1 MQLERLIEFIGNHW
15 ELVLLFIGILA
26 WLGYDI
32 MLGNKGN
39 IDPLDAVTMINRQD
53 ALVIDVRSTAD
64 FSKGHI
70 VHAKNIPGNEILK
83 QIKAL
88 KKYQD
93 KPIIVNCNSG
103 GQSSVVC
110 KQLRQHNFT
119 QVYNLSGGILGWE
132 NASLPISRKGY

>member
-70 VHAKNIPGNEILK
+70 VHAKNIPG
-83 QIKAL
+83 
-88 KKYQD
+88 
-93 KPIIVNCNSG
+93 
-103 GQSSVVC
+103 
-110 KQLRQHNFT
+110 
-119 QVYNLSGGILGWE
+119 
-132 NASLPISRKGY
+132 